1 MASSSS
7 EGANKPEI
15 ITQTIDEAEY
25 VKDLKQH
32 ARNASTSLRE
42 FFNSLANYH
51 RTGQN
56 TLSERVNDQIERV
69 SKEII
74 RGMMVF
80 TFLNAQH
87 INNDLGDPLFNQ
99 SSHPC
104 AYALDMNCAYLGMD
118 DIIYALCQYEPGR
131 CSHPMTDYLRNLNYK
146 DNNIETY
153 NKEFR
158 TFLRNLRIQSIIER
172 GKTETNVRLLE
183 FADKGTLTS
192 SPVKLS
198 QEHIDNLIKDD
209 SYQHFVPKLKS
220 LGLEKVGSVGV
231 IDLPISA
238 KISSASASEKTAT
251 EPEKPSDG
259 VDTGDQMEDVQTGN
273 TDPQPDKEEVF
284 VPNTTDANE
293 GEAVDGNKPPQ
304 SEPDDTKTGNAEDD
318 QDNWSVNESEYD
330 VLDDDIK
337 KKHDDKIFDA
347 ISVMYSVL
355 SDEDRLYVSSDEKYT
370 NHDIWKRV
378 VSSFDTKDHDF
389 YRAFL
394 MKNNTMIDPN
404 YDETE
409 LNKDTKQIFDVLCP
423 IWLEKKIAKY
433 ASDESVSLYNWVEGR
448 EEFDKNPR
456 PITALLKTL
465 HPDFYPGI
473 NRPTARDILLLYDS
487 LPEHYFRF
495 LKKLLTKSGTI
506 RACQTPKT
514 GNLYKCTCL
523 YCKKGVE
530 LTRRGF
536 FLLGSEQT
544 RVKEVRA
551 KRIPGQTKRKR
562 KVAEVESADE

>member
-1 MASSSS
+1 V
-7 EGANKPEI
+7 KI
-15 ITQTIDEAEY
+15 
-25 VKDLKQH
+25 KDL
-32 ARNASTSLRE
+32 
-42 FFNSLANYH
+42 
-51 RTGQN
+51 
-56 TLSERVNDQIERV
+56 
-69 SKEII
+69 
-74 RGMMVF
+74 
-80 TFLNAQH
+80 
-87 INNDLGDPLFNQ
+87 
-99 SSHPC
+99 
-104 AYALDMNCAYLGMD
+104 
-118 DIIYALCQYEPGR
+118 
-131 CSHPMTDYLRNLNYK
+131 
-146 DNNIETY
+146 
-153 NKEFR
+153 
-158 TFLRNLRIQSIIER
+158 
-172 GKTETNVRLLE
+172 
-183 FADKGTLTS
+183 
-192 SPVKLS
+192 
-198 QEHIDNLIKDD
+198 
-209 SYQHFVPKLKS
+209 
-220 LGLEKVGSVGV
+220 SVGA
-231 IDLPISA
+231 I
-238 KISSASASEKTAT
+238 ISSASASEKPAT

-293 GEAVDGNKPPQ
+293 GEAVDGNKTPQ
-304 SEPDDTKTGNAEDD
+304 SEPDDTETGNAEDD
-318 QDNWSVNESEYD
+318 QDKWSVNESEYD
-330 VLDDDIK
+330 GLDDDIK

-355 SDEDRLYVSSDEKYT
+355 SDEDLLYVSSDEKYT
-370 NHDIWKRV
+370 NHDVWKRV

-394 MKNNTMIDPN
+394 LKNNTMINPN

-433 ASDESVSLYNWVEGR
+433 ASDKSVSLYDWVEGR